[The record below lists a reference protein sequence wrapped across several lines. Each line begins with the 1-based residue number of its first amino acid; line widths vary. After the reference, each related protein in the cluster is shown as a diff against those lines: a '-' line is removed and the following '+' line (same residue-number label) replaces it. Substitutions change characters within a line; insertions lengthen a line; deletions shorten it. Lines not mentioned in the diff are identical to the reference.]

1 MMVISSRGVEEWRQG
16 WTVVLGASLSIA
28 CGFACFPFVSS
39 LFIQPL
45 ESEYGWS
52 RGEQSL
58 VQLIY
63 IGASMLTPIF
73 GDWVDR
79 VGVRRVGLIFMPLVG
94 LCFLA
99 LAAMPGS
106 ISVYY
111 GLTAMLVI
119 AGQGTTGV
127 VFTRAVVGAFSR
139 TRGTALAVTRIGVS
153 VAIATLPALV
163 FAAIRHFGWPAGYI
177 AMAAVVFG
185 IGVPATWL
193 WVREP
198 AAARPVEGRD
208 APGLIAVYGPLLKN
222 GKVLLLSATTA
233 LMMGPI
239 VGLISQLQ
247 PLLVGKGLPG
257 ATAAAGASVLALA
270 VVSGTIVTGVL
281 IDRVWAPLIGC
292 VLTLVGAAG
301 CLVLFLSA
309 SLTPAIALMAVAMV
323 GVAQGMELDLVGYV
337 IVRYFGLADFARIFA
352 IGIMAL
358 GISSGLSSVAFG
370 ITFDQTKSYDLM
382 LGVAAAA
389 LSVAAFLFLLL
400 GPYPAEEAGG

>member
-1 MMVISSRGVEEWRQG
+1 MAAGLDGRARRVAIHRG
-16 WTVVLGASLSIA
+16 
-28 CGFACFPFVSS
+28 GFACFPFVSS

-45 ESEYGWS
+45 ESEFGWS
-52 RGEQSL
+52 RGQQSL

-63 IGASMLTPIF
+63 LGVSLLTPLF
-73 GDWVDR
+73 GDRVDR
-79 VGVRRVGLIFMPLVG
+79 IGVRRVGLIFMPLVG

-106 ISVYY
+106 IPVYY
-111 GLTAMLVI
+111 GLTALLVI

-163 FAAIRHFGWPAGYI
+163 FAAISHFGWRAGYV

-198 AAARPVEGRD
+198 AAVRPVGGPD
-208 APGLIAVYGPLLKN
+208 APGFIAVYGPLLKN
-222 GKVLLLSATTA
+222 GKVLLLSVTTA

-257 ATAAAGASVLALA
+257 ATAASGASVLALA

-281 IDRVWAPLIGC
+281 VDRVWAPLIGC

-301 CLVLFLSA
+301 CILLFLSA
-309 SLTPAIALMAVAMV
+309 SLTPPTALTAVAMV

-337 IVRYFGLADFARIFA
+337 IARYFGLSNFARIFA

-358 GISSGLSSVAFG
+358 GISSGLFSVAFG
-370 ITFDQTKSYDLM
+370 VTFDRTGSYDLM
-382 LGVAAAA
+382 LGVSAAA
-389 LSVAAFLFLLL
+389 LTMAAFLFLLL
-400 GPYPAEEAGG
+400 GRYPEEDGVR